1 MRTPRP
7 WLLPTRPTTRAQLTA
22 AGVTKAMLATQ
33 LKSGRLLRLRHDVYL
48 AASEWPDDPVGQHL
62 ALVRAES
69 VATPGAAISHESA
82 ALVWGLPSPGFR
94 DWEDSPVSLT
104 VASGGRHR
112 RLEGAIHHLGPLP
125 SPHLSTDTLGYT
137 VTSPARTA
145 IDLAKGRPLPEA
157 LVLLDAT
164 ARLTVTAFVVSP
176 TRATYRNPRLVQAVR
191 ELLTHTAE
199 VRGIAS
205 LKVAIGLADPCR
217 ESAVESLSAGHIFQ
231 AGLPMPVFQERI
243 QTRRGVFYPD
253 CYWPE
258 QGVIGE
264 VDGAVKYRQADAF
277 VKEKEREQILRDH
290 GYRVVRWLGKE
301 IMATPQVVVE
311 RINRKL
317 EAA

>member
-7 WLLPTRPTTRAQLTA
+7 WLLPTRPTTRAQLMA
-22 AGVTKAMLATQ
+22 AGASKAMLATQ

-48 AASEWPDDPVGQHL
+48 AASEWPDDQAGQHL
-62 ALVRAES
+62 ALIRAES

-94 DWEDSPVSLT
+94 GWEEFPVSLT
-104 VASGGRHR
+104 VPSGGRHR
-112 RLEGAIHHLGPLP
+112 RLDGAIHHLGPLP
-125 SPHLSTDTLGYT
+125 SQHLSTDTMGYT
-137 VTSPARTA
+137 ITSPARTA
-145 IDLAKGRPLPEA
+145 VDLARGRPLPDA

-164 ARLTVTAFVVSP
+164 ARLTVNAYVVSP
-176 TRATYRNPRLVQAVR
+176 TRASYRNPRLVQAVR
-191 ELLTHTAE
+191 ELLTQTAE

-205 LKVAIGLADPCR
+205 LTKAISLADPCR
-217 ESAVESLSAGHIFQ
+217 ESAVESLSAGHIFR
-231 AGLPMPVFQERI
+231 AGLAMPLFQEPI

-258 QGVIGE
+258 QGLVGE
-264 VDGAVKYRQADAF
+264 VDGAVKYRQPDAF

-290 GYRVVRWLGKE
+290 GYRFVRWLGKE
-301 IMATPQVVVE
+301 IMTTPHIVVE
-311 RINRKL
+311 RICREL